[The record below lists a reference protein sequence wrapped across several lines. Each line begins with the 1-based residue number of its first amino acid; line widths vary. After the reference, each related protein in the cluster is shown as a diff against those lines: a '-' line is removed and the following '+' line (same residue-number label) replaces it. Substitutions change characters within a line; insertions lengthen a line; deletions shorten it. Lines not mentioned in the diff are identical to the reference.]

1 MIMYSVFTRTD
12 PVALA
17 AAQSARADAQRAD
30 HKAAA
35 LEVDVE
41 RLLMISEALWT
52 MLKEKHGYTDEVLEQ
67 RIMDIDLRD
76 GKLDGRVAD
85 SPPGKCPKCDRPL
98 MKRRPR
104 CMYCGE
110 IVSVEVFER

>member
-1 MIMYSVFTRTD
+1 MLYSLFSRTD
-12 PVALA
+12 PVALTA
-17 AAQSARADAQRAD
+17 AEIARSDARRADRRSE
-30 HKAAA
+30 A
-35 LEVDVE
+35 LELDVE

-52 MLKEKHGYTDEVLEQ
+52 MLKEKHGYTDETLEQ

-104 CMYCGE
+104 CLYCGE
-110 IVSVEVFER
+110 TVGIEAFER

>member
-1 MIMYSVFTRTD
+1 MYYSLFTRTD

-17 AAQSARADAQRAD
+17 TAQSARVDARRAD
-30 HKAAA
+30 SRAEA
-35 LEVDVE
+35 LELDVE

-52 MLKEKHGYTDEVLEQ
+52 ILKEKHGYSDDDLRQ

-76 GKLDGRVAD
+76 GKLDGRLAD
-85 SPPGKCPKCDRPL
+85 SAPGKCPQCERPL

-110 IVSVEVFER
+110 IVGVAAFER